1 MSRGDT
7 GSFEI
12 VAYGAIIGHVCTRAV
27 LAVQYKS
34 VAAQERTSLPE
45 LGILGDVSIGDSP
58 VREEVVARVKC
69 NKDLLPSMLMTY
81 RTVAARIVQ
90 FLSVIS
96 PAQSEVFFQ
105 AALKLMVVG
114 AAASQPKTEENTVAP
129 SDV

>member
-1 MSRGDT
+1 M
-7 GSFEI
+7 
-12 VAYGAIIGHVCTRAV
+12 
-27 LAVQYKS
+27 
-34 VAAQERTSLPE
+34 PE
-45 LGILGDVSIGDSP
+45 LGILGDVSIGDSS
-58 VREEVVARVKC
+58 VREEVVARIKC

-96 PAQSEVFFQ
+96 PAQSEVLFQ